1 MIGAAQVDDLF
12 AERGIKE
19 REAQK
24 LEIEIQWLGWKL
36 VPYWM
41 NEDTLCIPMNASDS
55 PEDLDPDILAGRPV
69 WIWYDK
75 DDEIATYKMQIL
87 CNRIKVDFVNRPFK
101 AEFLDRNDHLRRL
114 TDAGWKDVTPKE
126 SEKLAR

>member
-1 MIGAAQVDDLF
+1 MISAAQVDDLF

-36 VPYWM
+36 VPYCM

-55 PEDLDPDILAGRPV
+55 PEDLDPDILAGRTV

-75 DDEIATYKMQIL
+75 SDAIAAFKAQIL
-87 CNRIKVDFVNRPFK
+87 CNRMKADFSNRPAR
-101 AEFLDRNDHLRRL
+101 AEFLDRHYHLRRL

-126 SEKLAR
+126 GEKV

>member
-1 MIGAAQVDDLF
+1 MISAAQVDDVF

-55 PEDLDPDILAGRPV
+55 PEDLDPAIFAGRTV

-75 DDEIATYKMQIL
+75 SDAIAAFKAQIL
-87 CNRIKVDFVNRPFK
+87 CNRMKADFINRPAR
-101 AEFLDRNDHLRRL
+101 AEFLDRHYHLRRL

-126 SEKLAR
+126 GEKV

>member
-41 NEDTLCIPMNASDS
+41 SDDTLCIPMNASDW
-55 PEDLDPDILAGRPV
+55 PDELDPVILAGRPV
-69 WIWYDK
+69 WMWYAK
-75 DDEIATYKMQIL
+75 NDEIAKYKMKIFTNL
-87 CNRIKVDFVNRPFK
+87 IRKDFKNRPLN
-101 AEFLDRNDHLRRL
+101 AEFFDGNDHLRRL
-114 TDAGWKDVTPKE
+114 TDAGWKDMGGPMKE
-126 SEKLAR
+126 GEK

>member
-1 MIGAAQVDDLF
+1 MISAAQVDDVF

-55 PEDLDPDILAGRPV
+55 PEDLDPAILAGRTV

-75 DDEIATYKMQIL
+75 SDAIAAFKAQIL
-87 CNRIKVDFVNRPFK
+87 CNRMKADFSNRPAR
-101 AEFLDRNDHLRRL
+101 AEFLDRHYHLRRL
-114 TDAGWKDVTPKE
+114 TDAGWKDITPKE
-126 SEKLAR
+126 GEKV

>member
-1 MIGAAQVDDLF
+1 MISAAQVDDLF

-55 PEDLDPDILAGRPV
+55 PEDLDHAILAGRTV

-87 CNRIKVDFVNRPFK
+87 CNRTKSDFINRPFK

-126 SEKLAR
+126 GEK

>member
-1 MIGAAQVDDLF
+1 MICAAQVDDLF

-55 PEDLDPDILAGRPV
+55 PEDLDPAIFAGRTV

-87 CNRIKVDFVNRPFK
+87 CNRMKADFINRPFK

-126 SEKLAR
+126 GEKV